1 MGLLFSVT
9 EQKSLAFAVCRLR
22 GSVLQAATL
31 SISEVLQ
38 PLWKTIAQASNV
50 EVGIDVLDHLL
61 DPSRVLGGCF
71 PPAHGGGAFCEA
83 PTNPGNGRLM

>member
-1 MGLLFSVT
+1 MLVTIGLDKKSTAIPPLICTYCMNMGLLFSVT

-50 EVGIDVLDHLL
+50 EVGIDAGLNEGL
-61 DPSRVLGGCF
+61 S
-71 PPAHGGGAFCEA
+71 A
-83 PTNPGNGRLM
+83 